1 MNILHVTLWFPSKQN
16 PVWGKFVE
24 KQIKAV
30 ASISGNH
37 HILSINAFQK
47 SLPISIK
54 RRHEVLLQNCQ
65 LCAYDIGCIN
75 WKVPFNALPLLKLIA
90 SDFLKRQRRNGI
102 VYDLVHAH
110 VLYPAG
116 LVGRWISKQLGA
128 PFVITEHWSEIKTYL
143 AGGYFRREGRLVYQD
158 AKAIM
163 PVSRFL
169 AGMVESVGVSN
180 ERIKVIPNVVDNEE
194 FKYKPK
200 EFKQHGSSLR
210 FVSVMTIKESNIP
223 TKRPDL
229 AINALQAYSERHNI
243 AMSLDFIG
251 STDDSFIDRNKR
263 VSGLLKVN
271 FHGSQDSRY
280 IANLLQE
287 SDFLI
292 HPTEV
297 ETFSIV
303 IAEALKTGTPVIASN
318 VGAIPEL
325 IDADSGV
332 LCENTIEDWVMAITA
347 ASKYR
352 FDHALIAEKNKNK
365 FNAKDIGNQLYCTYQ
380 SIIGSA

>member
-1 MNILHVTLWFPSKQN
+1 MNILHVALWFPSKQN
-16 PVWGKFVE
+16 PIWGKFVE
-24 KQIKAV
+24 KQIRAV
-30 ASISGNH
+30 AGIAGNH
-37 HILSINAFQK
+37 DILNINSFQTI
-47 SLPISIK
+47 LPISIK
-54 RRHEVLLQNCQ
+54 RRNEALMENCQ
-65 LCAYDIGCIN
+65 LYAYDIGCIN
-75 WKVPFNALPLLKLIA
+75 WKVPFNALPLLKLVA

-116 LVGRWISKQLGA
+116 LVGRWISKRLGA

-143 AGGYFRREGRLVYQD
+143 AGGYFRQEGRLVYQD

-169 AGMVESVGVSN
+169 AGMVESTGVPR
-180 ERIKVIPNVVDNEE
+180 ERIRVVPNVVDDEV
-194 FKYKPK
+194 FKFRPKAVKPL
-200 EFKQHGSSLR
+200 GSPLR

-229 AINALQAYSERHNI
+229 AINALQAYSEKNAI
-243 AMSLDFIG
+243 PVSLDFIG
-251 STDDSFIDRNKR
+251 STDDSYIDRNKR
-263 VSGLLKVN
+263 VSGIFHVN
-271 FHGSQDSRY
+271 FHGPQDSGY

-352 FDHALIAEKNKNK
+352 FDYALIAEKNKNK